1 MSRSKL
7 YFYLTI
13 ILIIISFNFNM
24 YNPLLN
30 EQFHSI
36 AKKIITSSVVNA
48 IILIIAIILAD
59 KSIKHSKE
67 RTDWI
72 RKASKILPIILFIV
86 IVIHIVTSLISFG
99 MIKF

>member
-36 AKKIITSSVVNA
+36 VKKLITSSIVNA

-59 KSIKHSKE
+59 KSIKHAKE
-67 RTDWI
+67 RTDWV
-72 RKASKILPIILFIV
+72 RPASKVLPFVLLIV
-86 IVIHIVTSLISFG
+86 IVIHIITALISFG
-99 MIKF
+99 LVNF

>member
-24 YNPLLN
+24 NNPLLN

-36 AKKIITSSVVNA
+36 VKKIMISSIVNA
-48 IILIIAIILAD
+48 IILIVAIILAD
-59 KSIKHSKE
+59 KSIKHAKE

-72 RKASKILPIILFIV
+72 HTASKILPIILLIV
-86 IVIHIVTSLISFG
+86 IIIHIITALISFG
-99 MIKF
+99 IINF

>member
-24 YNPLLN
+24 NNPLLN

-36 AKKIITSSVVNA
+36 VKKIVTSSVVNA

-59 KSIKHSKE
+59 KSIKHAKE

-72 RKASKILPIILFIV
+72 HAASKILPFILLIV
-86 IVIHIVTSLISFG
+86 IIIHIITALISFG
-99 MIKF
+99 MINF

>member
-7 YFYLTI
+7 YFYLTL

-59 KSIKHSKE
+59 KSIKHAKE

-72 RKASKILPIILFIV
+72 RKASRLLPIILLIV
-86 IVIHIVTSLISFG
+86 IVIHIITALFSFG